1 MQQPKSLAQKR
12 VEALLRAA
20 DRDVEM
26 AETAERYSPHL
37 YENIG
42 FNCQQAVEKYA
53 KCVLMANGF
62 PAPFT
67 HVLVK
72 LLSPLLQ
79 NAIIRLDPDEIDA
92 AAILQD
98 FAVEWRYET
107 DSSPSYASA
116 DLLAMALQFR
126 KKLRPLAVAFLV

>member
-1 MQQPKSLAQKR
+1 MQQPKALAQKR

-26 AETAERYSPHL
+26 AETAVRYSPHL

-62 PAPFT
+62 SAPFT

-72 LLSPLLQ
+72 LLSPLLH
-79 NAIIRLDPDEIDA
+79 AIIRLDPDAIDA

-116 DLLAMALQFR
+116 DLLAMALQFHD
-126 KKLRPLAVAFLV
+126 KLRPLALAFLL